1 MLFRDNKLNMLDSQ
15 SLESVISLDLGSSP
29 NRGRANEAAVVDGV
43 AVYFGGTEID
53 VGEMYCM
60 LMLI

>member
-1 MLFRDNKLNMLDSQ
+1 MLDSQ
-15 SLESVISLDLGSSP
+15 SLESVISRDLGSSP